1 MLTST
6 RWETKSLTMSGKAL
20 KPCPV
25 CGWKTIPIVYG
36 LPAQMDSNP
45 IDVILGGCLIDDL
58 SPDLACSN
66 CNWTGQE
73 WHVSAPLPPTVWLII
88 DPDRLLTSIGVTTER
103 FDSVLE
109 VYLFGHWHNI
119 TFTKQYEDWLSLL
132 GGKPLVFSALFGDL
146 SPALIAELR
155 IGNYLFEPKELL
167 EAGFVQTVT
176 EAPKFEFDG
185 RMEKLEH

>member
-1 MLTST
+1 
-6 RWETKSLTMSGKAL
+6 MSGKAL